1 MSKHKDA
8 DTNTDAGTD
17 AETNEYGHSLDRTV
31 WRKGNDNGKNVS
43 VYHTREDCQYL
54 KTNAASTIPCKL
66 RTLPSHR
73 PCKGCT
79 GDIDRTGPA
88 EFKGLRNMIN
98 NVDDSLEQSIWITR
112 SAWDNNN
119 GCFHTSQTCTMILR
133 ADDVVEIQA
142 KALPNIP
149 HKPCDYCCGDEIR
162 ELEQILTDRYNID
175 NPDKRLTV
183 GDLYQKQHVWIA
195 ANTNHQ
201 HLVHLSDDC
210 QHIDQ
215 SNNPMR
221 KAAMTLHNDRGIC
234 KKCSQGWTKQ
244 GEPSEHNNLAARLRA
259 SDNPQE
265 ILDNT
270 TSE

>member
-88 EFKGLRNMIN
+88 EFKGLTEY
-98 NVDDSLEQSIWITR
+98 D
-112 SAWDNNN
+112 
-119 GCFHTSQTCTMILR
+119 
-133 ADDVVEIQA
+133 
-142 KALPNIP
+142 
-149 HKPCDYCCGDEIR
+149 
-162 ELEQILTDRYNID
+162 
-175 NPDKRLTV
+175 
-183 GDLYQKQHVWIA
+183 
-195 ANTNHQ
+195 
-201 HLVHLSDDC
+201 
-210 QHIDQ
+210 
-215 SNNPMR
+215 
-221 KAAMTLHNDRGIC
+221 
-234 KKCSQGWTKQ
+234 
-244 GEPSEHNNLAARLRA
+244 
-259 SDNPQE
+259 
-265 ILDNT
+265 
-270 TSE
+270 